1 MSWHNN
7 LPIKKGL
14 FIVEERPKIMPESM
28 TPEKLVEGATRPMVQ
43 FDTGG
48 TSATKEDEVGK
59 ESQTR
64 PVVHNGNV
72 DVEVPKS
79 VDVGNNERAN
89 W

>member
-28 TPEKLVEGATRPMVQ
+28 TPKKLVEGATRPMVQ

-48 TSATKEDEVGK
+48 HIGHK
-59 ESQTR
+59 R
-64 PVVHNGNV
+64 
-72 DVEVPKS
+72 
-79 VDVGNNERAN
+79 R
-89 W
+89 